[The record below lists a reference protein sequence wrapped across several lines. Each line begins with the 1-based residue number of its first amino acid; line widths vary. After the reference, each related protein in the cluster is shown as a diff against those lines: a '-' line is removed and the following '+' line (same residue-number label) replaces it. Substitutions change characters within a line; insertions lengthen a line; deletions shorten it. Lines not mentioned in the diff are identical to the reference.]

1 MDNCDIDAIGYV
13 SWVYSTVVM
22 HLKPNMRD
30 KFFFIISLIFW
41 FLMVIGFSD
50 NWLFDTGQESNSQ
63 PKFLIHAFFAFSWFT
78 LLVVQT
84 GLIRKRNYKLHMKLG
99 LLGIII
105 YYLLTITIWNLFFEN
120 FMDKNDWMRL
130 VKPLEAFS
138 IVLVTLG
145 FLNRKK
151 NTQNHKDYI
160 IFGTFCLIG
169 PALDRTVF
177 HLFGPEYM
185 MWPMLILTFGLFGS
199 FIWYKKKFTWYM
211 GLWLIFWTYS
221 LYPLFSR
228 MF

>member
-1 MDNCDIDAIGYV
+1 
-13 SWVYSTVVM
+13 
-22 HLKPNMRD
+22 MRD

-63 PKFLIHAFFAFSWFT
+63 PKFLVHAFFAFSWFT

-105 YYLLTITIWNLFFEN
+105 YYLLIITVWNLYFEN

-160 IFGTFCLIG
+160 TFGTFCLIG

-185 MWPMLILTFGLFGS
+185 MWPMLILTVGLFGS

-211 GLWLIFWTYS
+211 GLWIIFWTYS